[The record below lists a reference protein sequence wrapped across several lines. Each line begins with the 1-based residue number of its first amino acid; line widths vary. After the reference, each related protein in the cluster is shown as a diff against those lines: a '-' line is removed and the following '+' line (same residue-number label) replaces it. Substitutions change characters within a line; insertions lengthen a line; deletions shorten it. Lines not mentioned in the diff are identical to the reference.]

1 MNVVQSPQSSVDK
14 PHILFA
20 RTRAPRRKGMDGG
33 GVTSVWLIDYLV
45 AAGYRVSVLYLE
57 MSQNGMD
64 GYHEDERT
72 QDRQNLLA
80 MGVSDILPIPF
91 PAVGK
96 RPTINL
102 SLPHRVVNAIRNRLA
117 LRRRHIDVCENVA
130 AAVHALKP
138 DICFVFS
145 EVLEYFKSVKEVP
158 CAAWLPHTGEPYRKI
173 QIDLEWLTLLG
184 SRWLGRVTYPLWL
197 YCYQRRLARLV
208 KGLDGGLLP
217 SFWYAKRYQD
227 FCRPPPVFM
236 ACAHPAMDEAGDL
249 TLPDPC
255 APPSNQP
262 FRVVLVGNLIQS
274 LTSAGLAFLGDEI
287 IPALRRLGSLD
298 RFEFVLIGKFE
309 PRPDIAARLEGA
321 NVRLAGYVDNL
332 ADEVNRADIVLHPVP
347 YSPGAGVRL
356 CSMASMYP
364 CFVLHA
370 AVADSFEEL
379 RGSEN
384 CLVARTGDEFAAAML
399 HACEDRALNSRLRQG
414 ARAAFDTH
422 YRLDRFGP
430 VLEDFLMKTIDY
442 CHDNGAPVAN
452 DQVVKQRDRRQLTNQ

>member
-1 MNVVQSPQSSVDK
+1 MSIVQSANSGIDK

-33 GVTSVWLIDYLV
+33 GVTSAWLIDYLV

-57 MSQNGMD
+57 ISQNGMD
-64 GYHEDERT
+64 AYYEEERKEDY
-72 QDRQNLLA
+72 QNLLT
-80 MGVSDILPIPF
+80 MGVSEILPIPF
-91 PAVGK
+91 PVVGK
-96 RPTINL
+96 RPTANL
-102 SLPHRVVNAIRNRLA
+102 NLPHRLVSAISNRLS
-117 LRRRHIDVCENVA
+117 LQRRHAEVCENVA
-130 AAVHALKP
+130 VAVHALKP
-138 DICFVFS
+138 DICFIFS
-145 EVLEYFKSVKEVP
+145 EALEYFKTVKNVP
-158 CAAWLPHTGEPYRKI
+158 RAAWLPHTGEPYRKI
-173 QIDLEWLTLLG
+173 QIDLGWLTLSG

-197 YCYQRRLARLV
+197 YFYQRRLARLV

-227 FCRPPPVFM
+227 FCRPPPVFV
-236 ACAHPAMDEAGDL
+236 ACAHPAMDESDDL

-255 APPSNQP
+255 TPPPNRP
-262 FRVVLVGNLIQS
+262 YRVVLVGNLIQS

-287 IPALRRLGSLD
+287 FPALRRLGLLD
-298 RFEFVLIGKFE
+298 KFEFVLIGKFE

-370 AVADSFEEL
+370 AVADSVEEL
-379 RGSEN
+379 RHAEN
-384 CLVARTGDEFAAAML
+384 CLVARTGDEFAAAL
-399 HACEDRALNSRLRQG
+399 LQACEDRTINSRLRQG
-414 ARAAFDTH
+414 ARATFDAH

-430 VLEDFLMKTIDY
+430 LLESFLLQTIE
-442 CHDNGAPVAN
+442 HWRGRTAPAGN
-452 DQVVKQRDRRQLTNQ
+452 D